1 MRLVHCIDLIAC
13 CKQQH
18 RNIVE
23 ASHSNRRGEPR
34 RQRSIPPTLTSLV
47 QNGVDRREEE
57 LAYNLHT
64 ALERYNCVFCCHCQ
78 LVVVGLLLWSLFVV
92 CACCCC
98 YFGEWWLCRQL
109 AHEKRKAQCQLVEDE
124 LQFDFSV
131 SKSSPCSLRLEA
143 ASSISFFGT
152 NSELRT

>member
-1 MRLVHCIDLIAC
+1 MLRLVHCIDLIAC

-98 YFGEWWLCRQL
+98 SESGGCVANWLT
-109 AHEKRKAQCQLVEDE
+109 KRGKPMCQLVEDE
-124 LQFDFSV
+124 LQFVV
-131 SKSSPCSLRLEA
+131 SLLASP
-143 ASSISFFGT
+143 
-152 NSELRT
+152 